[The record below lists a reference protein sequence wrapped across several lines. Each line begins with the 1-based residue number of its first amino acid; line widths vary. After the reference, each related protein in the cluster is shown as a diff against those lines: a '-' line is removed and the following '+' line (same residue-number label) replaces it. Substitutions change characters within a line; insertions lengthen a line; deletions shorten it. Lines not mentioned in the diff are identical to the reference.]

1 MQKDYNQLD
10 SFLQEKV
17 EMTNFSFKEEYW
29 QKMEVLLDDN
39 EKSKKKPFL
48 WRGLSMFFVVI
59 GIGLSA
65 FLYPKLKSAKSTSPE
80 HIVSKQTNSPSTIR
94 NTENS
99 IPSDSNTPNTQN
111 TNISE
116 NTSNSADRND
126 AEVENKV
133 QKKTEEN
140 DVNQNK
146 LENKIANKNSVV
158 EVKKNLEISTKDQQQ
173 ITANVQENGASA
185 GEVVS
190 RNNSSSPKKSTRNS
204 KIIYAQKTNQEKAI
218 VSKGKATHSQDATP
232 SDLNTDSEETVTAI
246 HNKPSTTGNLSA
258 NHATPNQ
265 TTNAT
270 AAANKPAG
278 TVNIAGRNMKVT
290 DSIKYTQTAN
300 SANTKYHPRYFA
312 SLSNYVPEVIDHI
325 TLYDLKSA
333 ENTEPTTASIPEPI
347 EAIVPS
353 TEQIKIQRTF
363 EPVPFSFFIFAGM
376 NANKGFKG
384 NVNSPMGWGFSPY
397 VGMGFEKPIAE
408 KITMG
413 ASVGFTYFNGLNTEK
428 KQTNYIYSF
437 GYDSTEFSVDHKKM
451 FQMVVPL
458 SIQYQL
464 LSNHFLSATL
474 GVSYA
479 YDIASDVKETK
490 DASTKK
496 QFGYSTGF
504 NQLDVFAQIGYGLRL
519 SDRTMFQLMY
529 QQGFIDMTKNT
540 YFNNSNKDKQTRI
553 SIGFKYSFHRNEY

>member
-29 QKMEVLLDDN
+29 EKMEVLLDDN

-59 GIGLSA
+59 GLGLSA
-65 FLYPKLKSAKSTSPE
+65 FLYPKLKSAKSSTPE
-80 HIVSKQTNSPSTIR
+80 HIVSKQTNSPSTNN
-94 NTENS
+94 NTETS
-99 IPSDSNTPNTQN
+99 TPSDSNTPNTQN
-111 TNISE
+111 IKIQTS
-116 NTSNSADRND
+116 TSSNSNASD
-126 AEVENKV
+126 EQVE
-133 QKKTEEN
+133 
-140 DVNQNK
+140 NK
-146 LENKIANKNSVV
+146 LENNNRENVVNQQKMDKKIVNKSSNQ
-158 EVKKNLEISTKDQQQ
+158 EVIKEQEVITQDQQQ
-173 ITANVQENGASA
+173 MSVSANNNVAST
-185 GEVVS
+185 GEVV
-190 RNNSSSPKKSTRNS
+190 RTKNLTNPKKST
-204 KIIYAQKTNQEKAI
+204 QKLRGIFNQKSNQEKAI
-218 VSKGKATHSQDATP
+218 ANKGKGTHLQDATQ
-232 SDLNTDSEETVTAI
+232 SDLNTDTEETVGAI
-246 HNKPSTTGNLSA
+246 NNKPSTSGNLSA
-258 NHATPNQ
+258 IHSSANNN
-265 TTNAT
+265 TNANG
-270 AAANKPAG
+270 AANKPTS

-300 SANTKYHPRYFA
+300 AANPKYHPRYFA
-312 SLSNYVPEVIDHI
+312 SLTNYVPEMIDHI
-325 TLYDLKSA
+325 TLYDLKPV
-333 ENTEPTTASIPEPI
+333 ENTEPTTASILEPN
-347 EAIVPS
+347 EAVTPS

-363 EPVPFSFFIFAGM
+363 EPVPFSLFIFAGM

-384 NVNSPMGWGFSPY
+384 NINSPMGWGFSPY

-540 YFNNSNKDKQTRI
+540 YFNNTNKDKQTRI